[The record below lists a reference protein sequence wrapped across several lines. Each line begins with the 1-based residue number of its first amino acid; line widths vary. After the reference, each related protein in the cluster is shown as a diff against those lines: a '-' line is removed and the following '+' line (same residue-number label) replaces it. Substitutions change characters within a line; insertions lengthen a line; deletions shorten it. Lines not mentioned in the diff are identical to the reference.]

1 MKKIINNK
9 RYDTE
14 KAKKVAEYDS
24 DAARSDFNYYHED
37 LYQKRT
43 GEFFLYGQGNA
54 ASKYAD
60 RAFPDGWTSG
70 EKITPLTID
79 QAKEWAERTQ
89 DADIYESI
97 FGVVDDDDGKAVTTI
112 SIPQSS
118 MKKLKEMASDYKMSM
133 SAVVEGLVDAEYDK
147 KEQIRMR
154 KEMYCL
160 VEAEGADEWVIWYDT
175 EKDAEY
181 SGDVDEAMWEKE

>member
-9 RYDTE
+9 RYDTNT
-14 KAKKVAEYDS
+14 AKKVAEYDS

-79 QAKEWAERTQ
+79 QAKDWAERTQ
-89 DADIYESI
+89 DADTYESI
-97 FGVVDDDDGKAVTTI
+97 FGVVDEDDSKTVTTI
-112 SIPQSS
+112 SLSRS
-118 MKKLKEMASDYKMSM
+118 TLKKLKEIAADYKISR
-133 SAVVEGLVDAEYDK
+133 SAVVEGLVDSEYDK
-147 KEQIRMR
+147 SWDVPE
-154 KEMYCL
+154 
-160 VEAEGADEWVIWYDT
+160 
-175 EKDAEY
+175 DAED
-181 SGDVDEAMWEKE
+181 SGDVDEIVWEK

>member
-147 KEQIRMR
+147 KE
-154 KEMYCL
+154 
-160 VEAEGADEWVIWYDT
+160 
-175 EKDAEY
+175 
-181 SGDVDEAMWEKE
+181 